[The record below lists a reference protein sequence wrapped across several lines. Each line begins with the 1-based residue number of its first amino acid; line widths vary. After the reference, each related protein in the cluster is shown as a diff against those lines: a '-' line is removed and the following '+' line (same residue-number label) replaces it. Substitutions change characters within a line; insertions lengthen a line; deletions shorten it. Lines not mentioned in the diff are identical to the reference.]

1 MVNALVHR
9 DYVMSGADIKVAV
22 YDSRI
27 EITSP
32 GAFPRGI
39 TLAEVLDG
47 RSEVRNKVVARV
59 FKEAELI
66 EQWGRGIQK
75 MNRLCVEAGLKKP
88 DITEAGMFVQVTFY
102 RNNES
107 FAAKV
112 SAKAMDKKD
121 RTKKPDEKT
130 ADSEKKLLAFVLE
143 RGEITA
149 SEGMDLLSLG
159 KSRTAEILGNLLQKR
174 ILVREGLGRATYYKK
189 GPEMGA

>member
-1 MVNALVHR
+1 
-9 DYVMSGADIKVAV
+9 
-22 YDSRI
+22 
-27 EITSP
+27 
-32 GAFPRGI
+32 
-39 TLAEVLDG
+39 
-47 RSEVRNKVVARV
+47 
-59 FKEAELI
+59 
-66 EQWGRGIQK
+66 

-88 DITEAGMFVQVTFY
+88 DIIEAGMFVQVTFY

-121 RTKKPDEKT
+121 RTKGPDESTGRKSRTKGPDERT

>member
-121 RTKKPDEKT
+121 RTKKPDERTGRKNGGFGEKT
-130 ADSEKKLLAFVLE
+130 FGICSGTGRNHCV
-143 RGEITA
+143 RGNGSAIA
-149 SEGMDLLSLG
+149 G
-159 KSRTAEILGNLLQKR
+159 
-174 ILVREGLGRATYYKK
+174 
-189 GPEMGA
+189 